1 MRTALGIEYDGSDFA
16 GWQSQEG
23 GLRIVQGSVE
33 QALSTVADRPVR
45 AVCAGRTDDGVH
57 ANAQGVHFDTD
68 AERSLRAWQYG
79 ANANLPKGV
88 SVQWWRV
95 MDDAVHARFS
105 AVRRRYRYVILN
117 REVRPTFLAWRVAWE
132 YRPLDAVRMQ
142 EAAQYLIGEHD
153 FSAYRAVACQAK
165 SPVRSL
171 YQLIVTRDRDLVFL
185 DLEAN
190 AFLHHMVRNIAG
202 VLMDVGAGKRPPV
215 WAREVLET
223 RDRSLGGITAPPHGL
238 YLTRVEIC
246 GITRPDDALAARR
259 DDRRGAGRGAHAAAL
274 RHHRGSV
281 RRRRPSGNTRGVAG
295 GAAGHAAISR
305 QREPVQLP
313 SLWASL
319 REGGPHARRRRS
331 RRRRAEL

>member
-1 MRTALGIEYDGSDFA
+1 MRIALGIEYDGSDFA

-23 GLRIVQGSVE
+23 GLRTVQGSVE

-45 AVCAGRTDDGVH
+45 AVCAGRTDAGVH
-57 ANAQGVHFDTD
+57 ATAQVVHFDTD

-88 SVQWWRV
+88 SVQWVRV
-95 MDDAVHARFS
+95 MDDAFHARFS

-223 RDRSLGGITAPPHGL
+223 RDRTLGGITAPPHGL
-238 YLTRVEIC
+238 YLTGVDYPAHFALPPLSPSRV
-246 GITRPDDALAARR
+246 
-259 DDRRGAGRGAHAAAL
+259 
-274 RHHRGSV
+274 V
-281 RRRRPSGNTRGVAG
+281 
-295 GAAGHAAISR
+295 
-305 QREPVQLP
+305 
-313 SLWASL
+313 W
-319 REGGPHARRRRS
+319 
-331 RRRRAEL
+331 